1 MAASQADRG
10 ALLRIYASTRAEE
23 LATTDWGEEQKRL
36 FVEQQFSA
44 QDAYYRE
51 YYVGARFDLV
61 KVDGEVAGRVY
72 VDRDQGRFP
81 GEIRL
86 MEITVLPEH
95 RGRGVGSYL
104 LGDLMEE
111 ARQDGRMLTIHVER
125 FNRALS
131 LYRRLGFRQLE
142 DKGVYLLLGWQA
154 AGAAFGE
161 PVGEA
166 QRLGG

>member
-1 MAASQADRG
+1 M
-10 ALLRIYASTRAEE
+10 LLRIYASTRQEE

-61 KVDGEVAGRVY
+61 KVDGKAAGRLY

-95 RGRGVGSYL
+95 RGRGIGSRL

-111 ARQDGRMLTIHVER
+111 ARRDGRMLTIHVER

-154 AGAAFGE
+154 AGSGFGE
-161 PVGEA
+161 AIGEA
-166 QRLGG
+166 QRLR

>member
-1 MAASQADRG
+1 MAAGPADRG
-10 ALLRIYASTRAEE
+10 LLLRIYASTREEE
-23 LATTDWGEEQKRL
+23 LATTDWGEEQKKV

-44 QDAYYRE
+44 QDSYYRE
-51 YYVGARFDLV
+51 YYVGARFDLIRA
-61 KVDGEVAGRVY
+61 GEEVAGRLY

-95 RGRGVGSYL
+95 RGRGIGSRL
-104 LGDLMEE
+104 LGELMDE

-131 LYRRLGFRQLE
+131 LYRRLGFRELE
-142 DKGVYLLLGWQA
+142 DKGVYLLLGWRA
-154 AGAAFGE
+154 E
-161 PVGEA
+161 ET
-166 QRLGG
+166 